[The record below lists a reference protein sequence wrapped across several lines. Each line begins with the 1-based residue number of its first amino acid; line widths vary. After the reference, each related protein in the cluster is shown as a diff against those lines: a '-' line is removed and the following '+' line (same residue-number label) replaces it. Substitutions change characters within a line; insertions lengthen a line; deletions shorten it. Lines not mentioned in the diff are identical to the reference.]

1 MKFLGAT
8 ERTDL
13 NGRPGAS
20 REGDKMLITIF
31 TATYNRAKTLPR
43 LADSIRA
50 QSFRDFEWIVVDDGS
65 TDETPELL
73 DKWQREGRLPLRVV
87 RTRNGGKQQAINRG
101 LELARGAFFFI
112 VDSDDMLPVKALE
125 TVAKY
130 SADAAVD
137 TKCAGIMGLKC
148 DFEGRALGERL
159 PEKLVCANS
168 LYLTYYHNIQGD
180 KAEVFK
186 TAILRQFPFPE
197 IAGEKF
203 ITECLVWY
211 RIARAGYYLRL
222 NNECLYLAEYQ
233 PDGLSARSV
242 EIRAKNYKG
251 TLLFYRELI
260 EGRLPPFAALKE
272 AANYDRFAILSH
284 NMPDALKELSNRA
297 VWLALL
303 AFPLGWLV
311 SMRDR
316 RALRGVSKISSLSSL
331 KNEARQKA
339 DFAWDSLLFRYED
352 DRAVPE
358 IRAVGSGR

>member
-1 MKFLGAT
+1 
-8 ERTDL
+8 
-13 NGRPGAS
+13 
-20 REGDKMLITIF
+20 MLITIF

-43 LADSIRA
+43 LAQSIRA
-50 QSFRDFEWIVVDDGS
+50 QTFDDFEWIVVDDGS
-65 TDETPELL
+65 TDGTPELL
-73 DKWQREGRLPLRVV
+73 SRWQEEGYLPIRVV

-112 VDSDDMLPVKALE
+112 VDSDDMLPERALE
-125 TVAKY
+125 MVAKY

-137 TKCAGIMGLKC
+137 PKCCGIMGLKC
-148 DFEGRALGERL
+148 DFAGGVLGEKL

-168 LYLTYYHNIQGD
+168 LYLTYYHNILGD

-186 TAILRQFPFPE
+186 TAVLRQFPFPE

-272 AANYDRFAILSH
+272 AANYDRFAILSG
-284 NMPDALKELSNRA
+284 NMPDALRELSGRA
-297 VWLALL
+297 IWLALM
-303 AFPLGWLV
+303 AFPLGWFV
-311 SMRDR
+311 SMLDRRRLRGLSGIANAASRDR
-316 RALRGVSKISSLSSL
+316 RAAL
-331 KNEARQKA
+331 ARTA
-339 DFAWDSLLFRYED
+339 RAPRPDFAWNSLLFRYED
-352 DRAVPE
+352 DRRSADM
-358 IRAVGSGR
+358 RAAGSGGR